1 MSQDLFDN
9 FFRNVLGLPGSD
21 PRVHGARATGRCC
34 SPTPRSTAGP
44 AHFSARVQ
52 EFRSGAKEY
61 KGVTSSIL
69 RRKVAKREIKLNRQ
83 RRALRVATGAWKA
96 EDHPELAGGAAKW
109 IREMRQE
116 SVKRYEKVERYR
128 KAE

>member
-21 PRVHGARATGRCC
+21 PRVHGARSTGRCC

-44 AHFSARVQ
+44 AHFSALLQ

-69 RRKVAKREIKLNRQ
+69 RRKVASGVIHKSRYIEETNM
-83 RRALRVATGAWKA
+83 LR
-96 EDHPELAGGAAKW
+96 
-109 IREMRQE
+109 
-116 SVKRYEKVERYR
+116 
-128 KAE
+128 

>member
-1 MSQDLFDN
+1 MSQDIFDN

-21 PRVHGARATGRCC
+21 PRVHGARSTGRCC

-44 AHFSARVQ
+44 AHFSALLQ

-69 RRKVAKREIKLNRQ
+69 RRKVARETLDLRLCI
-83 RRALRVATGAWKA
+83 RAVATLFTSKSRSGSLNEPMNRNSLRGSSA
-96 EDHPELAGGAAKW
+96 
-109 IREMRQE
+109 R
-116 SVKRYEKVERYR
+116 
-128 KAE
+128 